1 MENANRIAIKTLID
15 EYRSHYN
22 VPVDEWRAFGKMMAD
37 YTDSPTFYLEAAGE
51 ALEDWNHHR
60 AAGLCRRMAEGSV
73 GLTKALAADELF
85 DVCCNLLS
93 VLTEGHSN
101 PDEDGDI
108 QYARKVLMIAE
119 KNSDFPFWNG
129 DYAARQKFINA
140 MPDIMTDGE

>member
-1 MENANRIAIKTLID
+1 MDSSTRLAIKTILD
-15 EYRSHYN
+15 ECRTFYTE
-22 VPVDEWRAFGKMMAD
+22 PVSDGVAFGRLMAG
-37 YTDSPTFYLEAAGE
+37 YTDNAKTYLEAAGE

-140 MPDIMTDGE
+140 MPDIMTDDE